1 MLVLPIRMVL
11 LIMAFVVI
19 QGCQEKGAKSGKGKD
34 TLTYNLHSEP
44 TTIHPF
50 NATDGYSRALFSY
63 ACDRLMIRDIDTNDW
78 KPALAESWEISKDKK
93 TFTFKLREG
102 LVWHD
107 GKPVTPED
115 VKFSFD
121 GIFSPD
127 FNAAHM
133 RPYYE
138 NVNSPEILD
147 ARTVRFTVKDDYF
160 GNFDQIGDLF
170 IVPKHYYGDQA
181 LKKEHNKKLIC
192 SGAYKIAKYEKGKR
206 FVLEQNSDWWGRK
219 DPEFSKYW
227 QFKRFVLRF
236 IKEENVEMES
246 FKKGDLDFIGMSPAA
261 YMTKTTGPE
270 WGKKI
275 HKVKTSNKTP
285 KGYSYVAWN
294 LKNPI
299 FADKNVR
306 KALAMLYNRQLA
318 MDKFELGVSAHADGP
333 IPVSSEYHSPNLKPV
348 TFDPPQALKILREN
362 GWKDTDGDG
371 ILDKVLKGR
380 KTQLSFTILAPS
392 EDYTK
397 YVTIYREEAKK
408 MGVEINIKNIEWN
421 SLVKLIDER
430 KFDGIQMAWGGGD
443 VDIDLKQIW
452 HTSSI
457 NGGSNFI
464 SYSNPEVDKLIDLSR
479 RTFEKEK
486 RIPILQKASEIIA
499 SEDPYLFMFTPV
511 SVMYGYNDRINRPKD
526 TFNYSV
532 GLSRW
537 TIQQD

>member
-1 MLVLPIRMVL
+1 MKLFPFKMVL
-11 LIMAFVVI
+11 LILAFVLF
-19 QGCQEKGAKSGKGKD
+19 QSCQEKGASSNKGKSS
-34 TLTYNLHSEP
+34 LSYNLQSEP
-44 TTIHPF
+44 STIHPF
-50 NATDGYSRALFSY
+50 NATDGYSQRLFTY
-63 ACDRLMIRDIDTNDW
+63 ACDRLMIRDLDTNEW
-78 KPALAESWEISKDKK
+78 EPALAESWEISKDKK

-107 GKPVTPED
+107 GKPLTVED
-115 VKFSFD
+115 IKFSFD

-127 FNAAHM
+127 FSAASK

-138 NVNSPEILD
+138 NINSPEILD
-147 ARTVRFTVKDDYF
+147 SRTIRFTAKDDYF
-160 GNFDQIGDLF
+160 GNFDEIGDLL
-170 IVPKHYYGDQA
+170 IVPKHFYGNKE
-181 LKKEHNKKLIC
+181 LKKEHNKNLVC
-192 SGAYKIAKYEKGKR
+192 SGAFKVAKYEKGKR
-206 FVLEQNSDWWGRK
+206 FVLEQNPDWWGRK
-219 DPEFSKYW
+219 DPKYSEFW

-236 IKEENVEMES
+236 IKENNVELES
-246 FKKGDLDFIGMSPAA
+246 FKKGDIDFIGMNAEM
-261 YMTKTTGPE
+261 YMTQTSGPE

-275 HKVKTSNKTP
+275 NKVKTSNKSP

-299 FADKNVR
+299 LADKKVR
-306 KALAMLYNRQLA
+306 KALSMLYNRQLA

-333 IPVSSEYHSPNLKPV
+333 IPVSSEYHSPNLKPA
-348 TFDPPQALKILREN
+348 TFDPPGALKLLREN

-371 ILDKVLKGR
+371 ILDKVLNGQ

-397 YVTIYREEAKK
+397 YVTIYREDAKK

-421 SLVKLIDER
+421 SLVKLIDEK
-430 KFDGIQMAWGGGD
+430 KFDGIQMAWGGGN

-457 NGGSNFI
+457 DGGSNFI
-464 SYSNPEVDKLIDLSR
+464 SYSNSEVDRLIDLSR
-479 RTFEKEK
+479 KTFEKSK
-486 RIPILQKASEIIA
+486 RLPILQKASEIIA

-511 SVMYGYNDRINRPKD
+511 SVMYGYSSRIQRPKD

-537 TIQQD
+537 TLEKD